1 MNDWIVFAITPLTVA
16 LAIGLIP
23 SLLLWRKEKR
33 EEAERKRAEERK
45 SVIILP

>member
-1 MNDWIVFAITPLTVA
+1 MNDW
-16 LAIGLIP
+16 IP

-33 EEAERKRAEERK
+33 EEGERKRAEERK